1 MESYFL
7 WHNIVFFLCMCKEQS
22 KSLSIARWK
31 TTIGAINK
39 GNKTW
44 MIHRS
49 MKVYFEYTK
58 IFLWWFFS
66 ILQKM
71 FWFFFSQIPFLIN
84 HFPKY
89 LKKNNLPKTTT
100 IITKN
105 MKRCLIFFLISQ
117 FECHQIWQNV
127 LKNDCHMN
135 NIAKFKT
142 KITNYKHMWFIT

>member
-89 LKKNNLPKTTT
+89 FKKKQF
-100 IITKN
+100 TKN
-105 MKRCLIFFLISQ
+105 Y
-117 FECHQIWQNV
+117 HN
-127 LKNDCHMN
+127 
-135 NIAKFKT
+135 
-142 KITNYKHMWFIT
+142 NYKEHEKVPNIFSNFTVWMSPNLAKCS